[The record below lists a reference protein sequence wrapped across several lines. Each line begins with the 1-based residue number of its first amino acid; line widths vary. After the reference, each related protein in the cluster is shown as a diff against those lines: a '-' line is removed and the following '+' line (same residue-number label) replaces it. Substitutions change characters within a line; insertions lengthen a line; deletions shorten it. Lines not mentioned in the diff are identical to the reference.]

1 MANKIARDMV
11 VEQGM
16 GTKLRNQVFHEDAG
30 GMMFERITHERP
42 YSEET
47 AKEIDSEVASLIKEA
62 ARRAEV
68 VISKNRASL
77 NKLSKALLEEET
89 VEEDRVAEILKD
101 AILPKEAR
109 LY

>member
-1 MANKIARDMV
+1 MLIRTNRA
-11 VEQGM
+11 
-16 GTKLRNQVFHEDAG
+16 
-30 GMMFERITHERP
+30 
-42 YSEET
+42 
-47 AKEIDSEVASLIKEA
+47 AK
-62 ARRAEV
+62 RAEA

-77 NKLSKALLEEET
+77 DKLSKALLEEET